1 MYGGLLFSYCID
13 IDIAIAIAIVSTV
26 CLLLFCEYCT
36 LDDYLNFNFN
46 VVVSTVFIF
55 TLDGWMDGWM
65 DGCGWMWMDVDGCG
79 WMWMD
84 VDGCGWMKKVK
95 YKSSFFCLVL
105 FLLSIRFLREVF
117 DRGLLCLKQL
127 SHVWKFEIS

>member
-1 MYGGLLFSYCID
+1 
-13 IDIAIAIAIVSTV
+13 
-26 CLLLFCEYCT
+26 
-36 LDDYLNFNFN
+36 
-46 VVVSTVFIF
+46 
-55 TLDGWMDGWM
+55 MDGWM
-65 DGCGWMWMDVDGCG
+65 DGWMWMDVDGCG

>member
-1 MYGGLLFSYCID
+1 
-13 IDIAIAIAIVSTV
+13 
-26 CLLLFCEYCT
+26 
-36 LDDYLNFNFN
+36 
-46 VVVSTVFIF
+46 
-55 TLDGWMDGWM
+55 
-65 DGCGWMWMDVDGCG
+65 
-79 WMWMD
+79 MD